1 MAIAF
6 SKYINI
12 TSGVG
17 AGVTV
22 AQRELIGRLFTT
34 NALVPTGSYVEFDSA
49 AEVGAYFGT
58 TTEEYKRALYYFSF
72 ISKNITTP
80 QKISFAS
87 YQPASTAPKIFGAPI
102 TSSLSS
108 FTSIANGSLHIQMG
122 SFSTTFSSIDF
133 TGLTSFAQVAA
144 KLTTY
149 IINYTTGG
157 TLWTSAAVTYN
168 STTASFN
175 LVGGAV
181 GNAVISIT
189 PGISADISPLIGWN
203 SPQTIFSNGISAQQ
217 PSDALVASTQA
228 STNFGS
234 FLFIP
239 ALTLEEITAA
249 AIWNDSQNILYQYMI
264 PILTITDAPTYSTA
278 LLPYGGSAMTLSFT
292 SGEYPEMLPMMIL
305 AATNYAGIN
314 SVQNYMYQQS
324 SLTPS
329 VTDTT
334 VSNSLDSQSVNY
346 YGVTQTA
353 GQFLAFYQRGYLTGM
368 GTDPTDM
375 NTYANE
381 QWLKDAAGAVLMTV
395 FLSLAKVSAN
405 DQGRIQ
411 IITALQSVISQ
422 ALLNGTISVNK
433 FLLIQQI
440 VKIGQL
446 TGDPN
451 AWQQVQS
458 IGYWLNCEIV
468 PIVVN
473 SITEYQAVYTL
484 VYSKD
489 DIIRSIKGTH
499 VLI

>member
-305 AATNYAGIN
+305 AATNYMA
-314 SVQNYMYQQS
+314 M
-324 SLTPS
+324 L
-329 VTDTT
+329 
-334 VSNSLDSQSVNY
+334 
-346 YGVTQTA
+346 
-353 GQFLAFYQRGYLTGM
+353 
-368 GTDPTDM
+368 DPTLFRRFDDVIR
-375 NTYANE
+375 YERPGDE
-381 QWLKDAAGAVLMTV
+381 QICALIRNRLQRYLVKRPGWHTIRQAAVGLSHAEIARACDDAVKDCILGDTPNISAATLIAVLQERRRV
-395 FLSLAKVSAN
+395 ES
-405 DQGRIQ
+405 
-411 IITALQSVISQ
+411 
-422 ALLNGTISVNK
+422 
-433 FLLIQQI
+433 
-440 VKIGQL
+440 
-446 TGDPN
+446 
-451 AWQQVQS
+451 
-458 IGYWLNCEIV
+458 
-468 PIVVN
+468 
-473 SITEYQAVYTL
+473 
-484 VYSKD
+484 
-489 DIIRSIKGTH
+489 IRSTNVH
-499 VLI
+499 SSN